1 MWQTV
6 TTFVAALT
14 GTIIGTVLSSVF
26 KHRADTAGRVHEWQV
41 SIVGIFGT

>member
-1 MWQTV
+1 M